1 MLLCKIFDKIFVT
14 LFVIYFRTAS
24 RISVI
29 VNLQRKVSTVG
40 SIVRNVAIL
49 TFELYPPQYKF
60 ECRFIMVI
68 ELS

>member
-29 VNLQRKVSTVG
+29 VNLQRKVSTVS
-40 SIVRNVAIL
+40 SIVHNVAIL
-49 TFELYPPQYKF
+49 TFELFQPQ
-60 ECRFIMVI
+60 
-68 ELS
+68 